1 MEWNGRGVTRLSGEG
16 RLMDL
21 DPTIGG
27 SLGEN
32 EEIQQWRTGETSVE
46 SNRSGEEEEAPGP
59 RHRTHLLE
67 QVLEAVHG
75 FPPVPCPRGRD
86 AERGRRG
93 RGAQKYLALAL
104 ALA

>member
-32 EEIQQWRTGETSVE
+32 EEIQQ
-46 SNRSGEEEEAPGP
+46 
-59 RHRTHLLE
+59 
-67 QVLEAVHG
+67 
-75 FPPVPCPRGRD
+75 
-86 AERGRRG
+86 
-93 RGAQKYLALAL
+93 
-104 ALA
+104 